1 MAEVFNW
8 SPRVGSSGD
17 DQPDVLESKFG
28 NGYSQRL
35 SVGINNVAGA
45 YTVSFTGGEAYIKPI
60 REFFK
65 RHKGAN
71 HFLWTPPLEVQGAF
85 ITTGGWQLQT
95 HGNKKYTLSTT
106 FEQVFNP

>member
-1 MAEVFNW
+1 MAEVFTW

-17 DQPDVLESKFG
+17 DQPEILESQFG

-35 SVGINNVAGA
+35 SVGINNVAGTYA
-45 YTVSFTGGEAYIKPI
+45 VSFTGNEAYIKPI
-60 REFFK
+60 KEFFK

-71 HFLWTPPLEVQGAF
+71 HFLWTPPLEDQGAYV
-85 ITTGGWQLQT
+85 TAGGWQLQT

-106 FEQVFNP
+106 FQQVFNP

>member
-1 MAEVFNW
+1 MAEVFTW

-17 DQPDVLESKFG
+17 DQTDTLESKFG

-35 SVGINNVAGA
+35 SVGINNVAGS
-45 YTVSFTGGEAYIKPI
+45 YPVSFTGNAVYIKSM
-60 REFFK
+60 RAFFK

-71 HFLWTPPLEVQGAF
+71 HFLWTPPLEEQGAF
-85 ITTGGWQLQT
+85 ITKGGWQLQT
-95 HGNKKYTLSTT
+95 LGNNKYTLSTT

>member
-1 MAEVFNW
+1 MAEVFTW

-17 DQPDVLESKFG
+17 DQADTLESKFG
-28 NGYSQRL
+28 SGYSQRL
-35 SVGINNVAGA
+35 SIGINNVAGA
-45 YTVSFTGGEAYIKPI
+45 YTVSFTGNEAYITAI

-71 HFLWTPPLEVQGAF
+71 HFLWTPPLETQGTY

-95 HGNKKYTLSTT
+95 HGKKKYTLSTT
-106 FEQVFNP
+106 FQQVFNP

>member
-1 MAEVFNW
+1 MAEVFTW

-17 DQPDVLESKFG
+17 DQSAVLESKYG

-35 SVGINNVAGA
+35 SVGINNIAGTYA
-45 YTVSFTGGEAYIKPI
+45 VSFTGSEEYIKPI
-60 REFFK
+60 KEFFI

-71 HFLWTPPLEVQGAF
+71 HFLWTPPLEPEGAY

-95 HGNKKYTLSTT
+95 HGKRKYTLSTT
-106 FEQVFNP
+106 FQQVFNP